1 LDRRVFQA
9 RRIGGA
15 ARHSGYDPQVTRP
28 VSRRN
33 PLEGVTQ
40 LLVDGTNLLHA
51 MTRGPDRRPPAALIG
66 RLRGAIPPETKIT
79 IVFDGPPERSIRG
92 ERIAGGLTVQYGGR
106 YSADTILVTLVE
118 DTSMTSSEANATDK
132 ILVVTDDRDLKF
144 ALRKRGARTTGS
156 AWLIGR
162 LDRPRLASPS
172 AGNSRP
178 PAPPRIPQPQPGEE
192 TEEMTEPRWNP
203 GRGATT
209 KKGNPRRQPRSAR
222 PRG

>member
-1 LDRRVFQA
+1 M
-9 RRIGGA
+9 
-15 ARHSGYDPQVTRP
+15 TRP

-51 MTRGPDRRPPAALIG
+51 MTRGPDRQPPAALIG
-66 RLRGAIPPETKIT
+66 RLRGAIPPDTKIT

-118 DTSMTSSEANATDK
+118 DAAMTSNEANATDK

-162 LDRPRLASPS
+162 LDRPRLSSPS

-178 PAPPRIPQPQPGEE
+178 PMPPRIPQPQPGEE
-192 TEEMTEPRWNP
+192 TEEMTEARWNP

-209 KKGNPRRQPRSAR
+209 KRGNPRRQPRSAR

>member
-1 LDRRVFQA
+1 M
-9 RRIGGA
+9 
-15 ARHSGYDPQVTRP
+15 TRP

-33 PLEGVTQ
+33 PLEGVTR

-51 MTRGPDRRPPAALIG
+51 MSRGPDRQPPAALIG
-66 RLRGAIPPETKIT
+66 RLRGAIPATTSIV
-79 IVFDGPPERSIRG
+79 IVFDGAPERSIRG
-92 ERIAGGLTVQYGGR
+92 ERIAAGLTVQYSGR

-118 DTSMTSSEANATDK
+118 DAAMASGSPDATDS

-162 LDRPRLASPS
+162 LDRPRLSSPS
-172 AGNSRP
+172 VGNSRP
-178 PAPPRIPQPQPGEE
+178 PPPPRIPQQQPGEE
-192 TEEMTEPRWNP
+192 TEEMMQPRWSP

-209 KKGNPRRQPRSAR
+209 KHGNPKRQPRNAR

>member
-1 LDRRVFQA
+1 MFGTCGVPTRAGPR
-9 RRIGGA
+9 A
-15 ARHSGYDPQVTRP
+15 ASAYDCRVTRP
-28 VSRRN
+28 VSRRD
-33 PLEGVTQ
+33 PLLGISQ

-51 MTRGPDRRPPAALIG
+51 MSRGPDRQPPAALIG
-66 RLRGAIPPETKIT
+66 RLRGAIPPTATIT
-79 IVFDGPPERSIRG
+79 IVFDGPPERGIRG
-92 ERIAGGLTVQYGGR
+92 ERIAAGLTVQYSGR

-118 DTSMTSSEANATDK
+118 DAAMSSESSTATDS

-162 LDRPRLASPS
+162 LDRPGLSSPGV
-172 AGNSRP
+172 GNRRP
-178 PAPPRIPQPQPGEE
+178 PAPPRIAQQKPGEE
-192 TEEMTEPRWNP
+192 TAEDQGVRWSP

-209 KKGNPRRQPRSAR
+209 KRGNPKRSPRGAR

>member
-1 LDRRVFQA
+1 M
-9 RRIGGA
+9 
-15 ARHSGYDPQVTRP
+15 TRP

-51 MTRGPDRRPPAALIG
+51 MTRGPDRQPPAALIG
-66 RLRGAIPPETKIT
+66 RLRGAIPPDTRIT

-118 DTSMTSSEANATDK
+118 DAAMTSNEANATDK

-156 AWLIGR
+156 AWRIGR
-162 LDRPRLASPS
+162 LDRPRLSSPS

-178 PAPPRIPQPQPGEE
+178 PMPPRIPQPKPGEE
-192 TEEMTEPRWNP
+192 TEEMTEARWNP

-209 KKGNPRRQPRSAR
+209 KRGNPRRQPRSAR

>member
-1 LDRRVFQA
+1 M
-9 RRIGGA
+9 
-15 ARHSGYDPQVTRP
+15 TRP

-51 MTRGPDRRPPAALIG
+51 MTRGPDRQPPAALIG
-66 RLRGAIPPETKIT
+66 RLRGAIPPETRIT

-118 DTSMTSSEANATDK
+118 DAAMASSESNATDS

-209 KKGNPRRQPRSAR
+209 KRGNPRRQPRSAR

>member
-1 LDRRVFQA
+1 M
-9 RRIGGA
+9 
-15 ARHSGYDPQVTRP
+15 TRP

-33 PLEGVTQ
+33 PLEGVTR

-51 MTRGPDRRPPAALIG
+51 MSRGPDRQPPAALIG
-66 RLRGAIPPETKIT
+66 RLRGAIPATTSIV

-92 ERIAGGLTVQYGGR
+92 ERIAGGLTVQYSGR

-118 DTSMTSSEANATDK
+118 DAAMASGSPDATDS

-162 LDRPRLASPS
+162 LDRPRLSSPS
-172 AGNSRP
+172 VGNSRP
-178 PAPPRIPQPQPGEE
+178 PPPPRIPQQQPGEE
-192 TEEMTEPRWNP
+192 TEEMTQPRWSP
-203 GRGATT
+203 G
-209 KKGNPRRQPRSAR
+209 PRRDHEARATRSASR
-222 PRG
+222 ATHGPEAPG